1 MNNNSE
7 YDKFLKYG
15 PHYKGDKQTSLWS
28 KKEDGAYD
36 FLEKY
41 SKVFN
46 HYTASTIQPNP
57 FSNKVMFIIDMLNK
71 AGVKYSIDIF
81 EYNGSP
87 IYGSE
92 SYAKEHKLVNIIAE
106 PNPGVSGPATLFV
119 AHHDIANP
127 RSENC
132 QDNGASVCHL
142 LTLANLIGK
151 SKEESKRTILLFTDC
166 EEVGT
171 RGAKRF
177 ANDSKVD
184 RDTKVVTHDKYG
196 EISRVVNLEL
206 TGVGKVIW
214 SDCESKKADCELHSE
229 LEEIFG
235 GEIVKLRTPSSD
247 VIAFRGCNYP
257 AVCIG
262 TLKEDDLKDKN
273 TWRLCHSMDD
283 TLDKCSREDM
293 EDFTKFLLDITKVKK
308 AEPKEGESVT
318 SPS

>member
-1 MNNNSE
+1 MNSE

-15 PHYKGDKQTSLWS
+15 PKYKGDNQMALWN
-28 KKEDGAYD
+28 KKEEEAFD

-81 EYNGSP
+81 EYNGSSV
-87 IYGSE
+87 YNWESGS
-92 SYAKEHKLVNIIAE
+92 KEHKLVNIIAE
-106 PNPGVSGPATLFV
+106 PNPNATGPATLFV
-119 AHHDIANP
+119 AHHDVANP

-151 SKEESKRTILLFTDC
+151 AKEESKRTILLFTDC
-166 EEVGT
+166 EEFGA

-177 ANDSKVD
+177 AKDSKVD
-184 RDTKVVTHDKYG
+184 RDTKAVIHNVYG

-214 SDCESKKADCELHSE
+214 SDCDYKKADCELHSI
-229 LEEIFG
+229 LEEVFG
-235 GEIVKLRTPSSD
+235 GEILKLKTPPSD
-247 VIAFRGCNYP
+247 VIAFREYNFP
-257 AVCIG
+257 ALCIG
-262 TLKEDDLKDKN
+262 TLKEDDLEQKN
-273 TWRLCHSMDD
+273 TWRLCHSMND
-283 TLDKCSREDM
+283 TLEKCSREDM
-293 EDFTKFLLDITKVKK
+293 KDFTTFLFNLTKINKP
-308 AEPKEGESVT
+308 ELKEGEPVT
-318 SPS
+318 SPQ